1 MAVMD
6 LAGVPVV
13 VMGLGRFGGGIGVT
27 RWLIEQG
34 ARVTVTD
41 QADANDLAASIGQLQ
56 GLPATFHLGGHL
68 MSDLDGCRLLVVSPA
83 VPKEKSDFV
92 QAAIARDIP
101 LTSEMNLFIERCP
114 ARRVVGITGSAG
126 KSTTTAMIGAILEAA
141 YAGRSGPRTWVGG
154 NIGRSLL
161 SDLPAM
167 RPQDM
172 VVLELSSFQLEDLAS
187 LQWSPSHAVITNITP
202 NHLDRHIFM
211 EVYREA
217 KLNIV
222 RFQKPDGLVLVS
234 ERDVELAKYIVAAGA
249 GQRLRMFAFE
259 PAYKGVLHVPGGHN
273 QDNAAAAVA
282 VARSLGIADEWIRK
296 GLAGFRGL
304 PHRLEYVATRRG
316 VRYYN
321 DSKSTTPAS
330 AHLALESFDEP
341 VVMLIGGRDKGMSF
355 EALTHLLADRAR
367 GVVCYGE
374 MGEKLY
380 QEVCGHLHGAS
391 PAGRVER
398 AGPLQEAV
406 AKAAAMS
413 RPGDVVVLSPAC
425 TSYDQ
430 FANYEQRGEIFAQIV
445 RALPD

>member
-1 MAVMD
+1 MTIFD
-6 LAGVPVV
+6 LAGMPVV
-13 VMGLGRFGGGIGVT
+13 VLGLGRFGGGIGVS

-41 QADANDLAASIGQLQ
+41 QADASTLADSIGQLQ
-56 GLPATFHLGGHL
+56 GLPVTFHLGGHQ
-68 MSDLDGCRLLVVSPA
+68 MRDLDGCRLLVVSPA

-92 QAAIARDIP
+92 QAAVARDIP

-141 YAGRSGPRTWVGG
+141 CTGRSGPRTWVGG

-161 SDLPAM
+161 SDLSAM
-167 RPQDM
+167 RPEDV

-187 LQWSPSHAVITNITP
+187 LQWSPSRAVITNIQP
-202 NHLDRHIFM
+202 NHLDRHGTM
-211 EVYREA
+211 DAYRDA

-222 RFQKPDGLVLVS
+222 RFQKPDGLVFVN
-234 ERDVELAKYIVAAGA
+234 EQDVELAERVIAAGA
-249 GQRLRMFAFE
+249 GRRLRTFAFE
-259 PAYKGVLHVPGGHN
+259 PAYKGVVQVPGGHN
-273 QDNAAAAVA
+273 QDNAAAAIA
-282 VARSLGIADEWIRK
+282 VARSLGIAGEWIRG
-296 GLAGFRGL
+296 GLGGFRGL
-304 PHRLEYVATRRG
+304 PHRLEYVVTRRG

-330 AHLALESFDEP
+330 ARLALEAFDEP

-355 EALTHLLADRAR
+355 EALTHLLAERAK

-374 MGEKLY
+374 MGDKLY
-380 QEVCGHLHGAS
+380 WEVRSHLRCAS
-391 PAGRVER
+391 PAGRVEL
-398 AGPLQEAV
+398 AGKLDEAV

-430 FANYEQRGEIFAQIV
+430 FTNYEQRGETFAQLV